1 MGKKG
6 GAVLGRNLAR
16 AQQQTKKTN
25 RADRQEG
32 YLHTTDLQVRLKYS
46 IVIIMINKI

>member
-16 AQQQTKKTN
+16 SQQKTKKVN
-25 RADRQEG
+25 RADKQEG
-32 YLHTTDLQVRLKYS
+32 YLHTTDMQDG
-46 IVIIMINKI
+46 

>member
-6 GAVLGRNLAR
+6 GAVLGRNLVR
-16 AQQQTKKTN
+16 AQADTKKVR

-32 YLHTTDLQVRLKYS
+32 YLHSTDLQVNIPLK
-46 IVIIMINKI
+46 